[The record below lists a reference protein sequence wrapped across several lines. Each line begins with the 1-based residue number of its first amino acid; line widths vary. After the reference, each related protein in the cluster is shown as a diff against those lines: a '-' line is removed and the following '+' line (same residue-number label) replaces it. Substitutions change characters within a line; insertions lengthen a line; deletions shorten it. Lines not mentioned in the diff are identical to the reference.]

1 MNTEQAAENKKI
13 FINNAVEAVIR
24 IGLLL
29 LMAAWC
35 FDITKPFLIMIV
47 WGVIIAVASYP
58 LYIKLC
64 NYLHNRNVLASV
76 IITSALLAIIFVPTI
91 ILSTTAIQSATDI
104 AQQLKSGEVVIPEP
118 PGNVQNWPLVGPQ
131 ISDTWTLASDNLSE
145 ALAKIKPQLKSTG
158 LWLLKM
164 IKSAGASILIFLA
177 AVVIA
182 GFILVNANSG
192 QRLAHQFAIRIMGE
206 KGHQY
211 AVLAGKII
219 RSVTQGILGIDILQS
234 SLAGLGFWIMDV
246 PAAGLWAFLCLLLG
260 VIQIG
265 PMPVILAVA
274 IYVMSTVNTLP
285 GIVFLVWSIGIGL
298 IDNILKPLLL
308 GRGVDIPMP
317 VIFVGAIGGFLNMGI
332 IGLFLGSIVLALSYS
347 LFLMWLGDEPE
358 KN

>member
-211 AVLAGKII
+211 AVLAECYSGNTGY
-219 RSVTQGILGIDILQS
+219 RYSPVFTCRPGFLDHGRAS
-234 SLAGLGFWIMDV
+234 CWPLGFFVFIAWCYPDWANACYSCSCHLCDV
-246 PAAGLWAFLCLLLG
+246 N
-260 VIQIG
+260 
-265 PMPVILAVA
+265 
-274 IYVMSTVNTLP
+274 S
-285 GIVFLVWSIGIGL
+285 
-298 IDNILKPLLL
+298 
-308 GRGVDIPMP
+308 
-317 VIFVGAIGGFLNMGI
+317 
-332 IGLFLGSIVLALSYS
+332 
-347 LFLMWLGDEPE
+347 
-358 KN
+358 